1 MLNCFQKRPVI
12 MNNINISEYLKKS
25 TNESIKKISDK
36 FTLERNS
43 NKDNENNNNKLTITF
58 CEVLWFLSIS
68 TLAMYIYKRI
78 K

>member
-58 CEVLWFLSIS
+58 YEVLWFLSIS